1 MRNRQRYPHDV
12 AWYSGEDAAGRAG
25 VEPSHLV
32 RLVDLG
38 ILTPDTPDR
47 YSDGDVRRVLMAKSL
62 EGAGIP
68 LDAVAAAT
76 QRGALSLAFLD
87 AESYER
93 FAALSGETFS
103 QVSRRTGIPLELLT
117 VIREAIGMA
126 EPSPDDRLRDDE
138 IAIVPFI
145 ELQLA
150 AGFSRTA
157 TERLLRVMGDSTRRI
172 TEQEASWWRSEV
184 IEPAM
189 AAGKGPE
196 EMTNPEF
203 ADRISPLAERTVL
216 AMYHAQQARAWTANI
231 IDGFEQ
237 MMAEAGIH
245 SRLERQ
251 PAICFLDISGYTR
264 LTQEL
269 GDDAAAELASTVAR
283 LVQRSSVQHGGK
295 PIKWLGD
302 GVMFH
307 FEDPGPGVRAALDM
321 VAALASAGLPP
332 AHVGLHAGPVLF
344 QQGDYFGQTVNL
356 SSRIA
361 DYARPGEVL
370 VSQAVA
376 EAAASQGIR
385 FGDIGP
391 VELKGVSGAV
401 HLLRADL
408 E

>member
-25 VEPSHLV
+25 VEPSYLV
-32 RLVDLG
+32 GLVDLG

-103 QVSRRTGIPLELLT
+103 QVSQRTGIPLELLT